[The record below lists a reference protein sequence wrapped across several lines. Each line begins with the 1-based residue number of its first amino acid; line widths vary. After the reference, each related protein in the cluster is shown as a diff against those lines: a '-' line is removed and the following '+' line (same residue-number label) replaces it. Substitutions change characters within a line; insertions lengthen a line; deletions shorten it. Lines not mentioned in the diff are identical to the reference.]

1 MNKEKKQTTNIRDE
15 TITTDPEDIKNK
27 GIQ

>member
-1 MNKEKKQTTNIRDE
+1 MNKEKKQITNIRNE
-15 TITTDPEDIKNK
+15 IITTDPEDIKNK